1 MGRPSAA
8 QTRFPEDRHSDRI
21 ADCELAERHARLT
34 FHSALY
40 TFNQMIERSAQLD
53 LVFGS
58 LADTTR
64 RDILR
69 RVAGRE
75 LSVGEIASSYD
86 ISLAAVSKHLIVLEN
101 ARLVTK
107 RREGKL
113 QIVGFSPAAL
123 TGAVKHL
130 QRYREVW
137 ESSLDKLERY
147 LKEHP

>member
-1 MGRPSAA
+1 
-8 QTRFPEDRHSDRI
+8 
-21 ADCELAERHARLT
+21 
-34 FHSALY
+34 
-40 TFNQMIERSAQLD
+40 MIERQARLD
-53 LVFGS
+53 SIFGS

-86 ISLAAVSKHLIVLEN
+86 ISLAAVSKHLVVLEK

-113 QIVGFSPAAL
+113 QVVGLAPAAL
-123 TGAVKHL
+123 TDAAKH
-130 QRYREVW
+130 
-137 ESSLDKLERY
+137 LERY
-147 LKEHP
+147 RDIWESRLDRLEKYLEKQG

>member
-1 MGRPSAA
+1 MV
-8 QTRFPEDRHSDRI
+8 
-21 ADCELAERHARLT
+21 ERT
-34 FHSALY
+34 
-40 TFNQMIERSAQLD
+40 AQLD
-53 LVFGS
+53 SVFGS

-113 QIVGFSPAAL
+113 QLVAFVPAPLSDA
-123 TGAVKHL
+123 AKHL
-130 QRYREVW
+130 ERYRDIW
-137 ESSLDKLERY
+137 ENSLDKLERY
-147 LKEHP
+147 LKEQR

>member
-1 MGRPSAA
+1 MV
-8 QTRFPEDRHSDRI
+8 EYN
-21 ADCELAERHARLT
+21 ARLD
-34 FHSALY
+34 S
-40 TFNQMIERSAQLD
+40 I
-53 LVFGS
+53 FGS

-86 ISLAAVSKHLIVLEN
+86 ISLAAVSKHLVVLEK

-113 QIVGFSPAAL
+113 QVVGFAPAAIGDASRQL
-123 TGAVKHL
+123 E
-130 QRYREVW
+130 RYRDIW
-137 ESSLDKLERY
+137 EASLDKLEKY
-147 LKEHP
+147 LKAQP